1 MDLPNR
7 DDDAF
12 RKGLRSRVFWIT
24 AGLMIAM
31 SVIVIRLWY
40 LQIVQGEE
48 LKILSENNRLRQVS
62 FPDFRGD
69 IFDRNGRELAS
80 SRPAFEVLLT
90 REDMDDPTAMLS
102 RLKKLVRFSGKG
114 VEKEFLAAP
123 SFVPFTLARDISRD
137 EAARIEEHRYELPGV
152 SLSIQPIRVYPYGS
166 FASHLLGYPGEI
178 SSAELR
184 KSMYAGY
191 RGGDRIG
198 KYGIEKTC
206 EPLLRGKRGE
216 KIIEVDAAGRELNAI
231 TKIAS
236 KKGMSLNL
244 SIDFATQMAAE
255 KAIEGYSGAVVAL
268 KPSTGEILA
277 MASAPDF
284 DPNEFAVGIKPSYWR
299 KLLNNRHH
307 PLNNRAIQGLYSPG
321 STFKIIMAAAALEEG
336 LVTKET
342 KFNCP
347 GSYRLGNKTFRCWK
361 KVGHG
366 PIAMERALEQ
376 SCDVYFYNLG
386 LLLGVDKI
394 AKWAGRF
401 GLGKITGIALEH
413 EKSGLIPT
421 RAWKE
426 KTYRE
431 RWMKGETLSVAI
443 GQGFDLVTPLQ
454 MGLVIAAI
462 ANGGYMVQP
471 KLLKLGEGEET
482 NPESSGAQFFGLGP
496 ATIAVIRQGLLNA
509 VNARHGTGHRAAIP
523 GIQVA
528 GKTGTV
534 QVASSAK
541 DESRAQ
547 EEMPEKL
554 RDHAWF
560 VGYAPF
566 KHPEIAVAVLLEH
579 AGHGGSAAAPVARQ
593 VMEAYLKNRH
603 ESRLEAKN
611 IPR

>member
-1 MDLPNR
+1 MELPNR
-7 DDDAF
+7 DEAAF

-24 AGLMIAM
+24 AGIMIAM
-31 SVIVIRLWY
+31 SVIVVRLWY
-40 LQIVQGEE
+40 LQIVQGE
-48 LKILSENNRLRQVS
+48 KMKTRSENNRLRQVS

-69 IFDRNGRELAS
+69 IFDRNGKELAS

-90 REDMDDPTAMLS
+90 REDMDDPTAVLS
-102 RLKKLVRFSGKG
+102 RLERLVSFNRKA
-114 VEKEFLAAP
+114 VEKAFLLAP

-137 EAARIEEHRYELPGV
+137 GAARIEEHRYELPGV
-152 SLSIQPIRVYPYGS
+152 SLSIQPIRVYPYES

-178 SSAELR
+178 SAGELR

-191 RGGDRIG
+191 RSGDRVG

-216 KIIEVDAAGRELNAI
+216 RIIEVDAAGRELNAI
-231 TKIAS
+231 KKITA

-255 KAIEGYSGAVVAL
+255 NAVAGYSVAVVAL

-277 MASAPDF
+277 MASSPDF
-284 DPNEFAVGIKPSYWR
+284 DPNEFAVGIKSSYWR
-299 KLLNNRHH
+299 KLLNNPHH
-307 PLNNRAIQGLYSPG
+307 PLNNRAINGLYSPG
-321 STFKIIMAAAALEEG
+321 STFKIVVAAAALEEG

-342 KFNCP
+342 TFNCP
-347 GSYRLGNKTFRCWK
+347 GVYRLGNRTFRCWK
-361 KVGHG
+361 KAGHG
-366 PIAMERALEQ
+366 RISMERALEQ

-401 GLGKITGIALEH
+401 GLGKITGISLEH

-426 KTYRE
+426 KTYGE
-431 RWMKGETLSVAI
+431 PWMKGETLPVAI
-443 GQGFDLVTPLQ
+443 GQGFDLVTPVQ
-454 MGLVIAAI
+454 MALVIAGI

-471 KLLKLGEGEET
+471 KLLKLNEYGNT

-496 ATIAVIRQGLLNA
+496 TTLEVIRRGLLNA
-509 VNARHGTGHRAAIP
+509 VNAPHGTGHRAIIP
-523 GIQVA
+523 GIKVA

-534 QVASSAK
+534 QVASAQK
-541 DESRAQ
+541 DETRKP
-547 EEMPEKL
+547 EEIPEAL

-566 KHPEIAVAVLLEH
+566 EHPEIAVAVILEH
-579 AGHGGSAAAPVARQ
+579 AGHGGTVAAPVARQ
-593 VMEAYLKNRH
+593 VMEAYLKNRNA
-603 ESRLEAKN
+603 SRLAAKN